1 MNLLNLVI
9 TPMRIAISRHI
20 CTIVSA
26 FCFPLLQSPDAW
38 LLVGRHLNTQCI
50 STIFSISRIAVF
62 LLVSYMH
69 GGQSYGLISVQDI
82 SVLKM
87 GAIYILVSILFKSYF
102 LDIPALF
109 VVVMRIMTLPMFS
122 VVLIVIAVFVLVMD
136 VAKSRHHDRSLC

>member
-1 MNLLNLVI
+1 MVI
-9 TPMRIAISRHI
+9 DWEAP
-20 CTIVSA
+20 
-26 FCFPLLQSPDAW
+26 
-38 LLVGRHLNTQCI
+38 QCI
-50 STIFSISRIAVF
+50 SFSTIFGNSKIAVF

-109 VVVMRIMTLPMFS
+109 VVVMMIITLPMFFS
-122 VVLIVIAVFVLVMD
+122 GVDSYHAVLVLVMD